1 MQMRERVAIVL
12 ITLSVVATLV
22 LGGAAAYELG
32 KSNSDAVGVAQTL
45 PGTGASSSAAGTG
58 GAGSQDSAPLP
69 AAGQSSAAQPG
80 AASSS
85 SGGGAAGTTGAAAG
99 GSAARSATGPVSGPA
114 AGRPASVAAGVAN
127 GVITVGGIFDE
138 TGPFDATTH
147 RDTIRAYFN
156 EVNAAG
162 GVNGYKLQLIDCDS
176 GFDPTR
182 AHQCSDRLINQ
193 GILAMVGNLSVSGEQ
208 AEVPYL
214 ASRGVPVIGGLGVP
228 AEFQS
233 PLSYPVSVN
242 ILAGGVDAL
251 AAHAKDLGIQHPA
264 ILVINSPVSAPG
276 MQALVEA
283 LHRQGIQ
290 EKSADLVEATK
301 PDYTDIAVKLRLEGA
316 DSVVGVLDPFSYA
329 RMFQA
334 FDRQGFHPKILCP
347 GLDKPSA
354 EKQYGPAVYGAESL
368 TWYLEP
374 DEHLNVP
381 AMAEY
386 LNTVQHYYPNQVAGL
401 DVYTEGGWIAAKV
414 FVEAL
419 RHIGPGKPITPASL
433 VTALNSI
440 RNFDTGLTVPLSYS
454 AGPSHDP
461 NRCFQ
466 WIRNQQGAWHTYSG
480 WNCF

>member
-1 MQMRERVAIVL
+1 MLMRERVAIVL

-22 LGGAAAYELG
+22 LGGATAYELG
-32 KSNSDAVGVAQTL
+32 KSSSDAVGVAQTI
-45 PGTGASSSAAGTG
+45 PGTGGASSSSAAGA
-58 GAGSQDSAPLP
+58 GAQDTASLP
-69 AAGQSSAAQPG
+69 AAGQSSGAQP
-80 AASSS
+80 AAGSST
-85 SGGGAAGTTGAAAG
+85 GGGGSGATGAAPGAP
-99 GSAARSATGPVSGPA
+99 AARTGTGPGTGPA
-114 AGRPASVAAGVAN
+114 AGKPASAPAGVAN

-147 RDTIRAYFN
+147 RDTVRAYFN

-193 GILAMVGNLSVSGEQ
+193 GILALVGSLSVSGEQ

-276 MQALVEA
+276 MQSLIEA

-316 DSVVGVLDPFSYA
+316 DSVIGVLDPFSYA

-334 FDRQGFHPKILCP
+334 FERQGYHPKILCP

-354 EKQYGPAVYGAESL
+354 EKQYGQAVYGAESL

-374 DEHLNVP
+374 DEHLSLP
-381 AMAEY
+381 AMSEY
-386 LNTVQHYYPNQVAGL
+386 LNTVQRYYPNQVAGL

-419 RHIGPGKPITPASL
+419 RRIHGPVTPASL

-440 RNFDTGLTVPLSYS
+440 RNFDTGLTVPLSYFPG
-454 AGPSHDP
+454 AAHDP
-461 NRCFQ
+461 NKCVQ
-466 WIRNQQGAWHTYSG
+466 WIRNQQGTWHTYSG

>member
-1 MQMRERVAIVL
+1 MPVRERVAMVM

-32 KSNSDAVGVAQTL
+32 RSSSQPVSVIQSL
-45 PGTGASSSAAGTG
+45 PGTGTG
-58 GAGSQDSAPLP
+58 GAASGAGQEATGLP
-69 AAGQSSAAQPG
+69 AGVQGSTAVGG
-80 AASSS
+80 AASS
-85 SGGGAAGTTGAAAG
+85 GGGGPVTSGPVAPAPRAAAG
-99 GSAARSATGPVSGPA
+99 GGAPAAA
-114 AGRPASVAAGVAN
+114 AGRPASAPAGVAN

-147 RDTIRAYFN
+147 RDTVRAYFN
-156 EVNAAG
+156 AVNAAG

-176 GFDPTR
+176 AFDPTR
-182 AHQCSDRLINQ
+182 AHQCSDRLVNQ
-193 GILAMVGNLSVSGEQ
+193 GILAMVGSLSVSGEQ

-214 ASRGVPVIGGLGVP
+214 ASKGVPFLGGLGVP
-228 AEFQS
+228 SEFQS

-242 ILAGGVDAL
+242 IIGEGVNAI
-251 AAHAKDLGIQHPA
+251 AAHAKDVGIQHPA
-264 ILVINSPVSAPG
+264 ILVINSPASAPG
-276 MQALVEA
+276 EQALIDA
-283 LHRQGIQ
+283 LHRNGIQ

-334 FDRQGFHPKILCP
+334 FDRQGFHPRILCP

-354 EKQYGPAVYGAESL
+354 EKQYGPAVYGAESVS
-368 TWYLEP
+368 WYLEP
-374 DEHLNVP
+374 DEHLGNP
-381 AMAEY
+381 AMNEY
-386 LNTVQHYYPNQVAGL
+386 LTTVQHYYPNQVAGL
-401 DVYTEGGWIAAKV
+401 DVYTEGSWIAAKV

-419 RHIGPGKPITPASL
+419 RHIGPQPVTPLSL
-433 VTALNSI
+433 VTALNGI

-454 AGPSHDP
+454 AGASHNP
-461 NRCFQ
+461 NRCVQ
-466 WIRNQQGAWHTYSG
+466 WIRNQQGTWHTYSG